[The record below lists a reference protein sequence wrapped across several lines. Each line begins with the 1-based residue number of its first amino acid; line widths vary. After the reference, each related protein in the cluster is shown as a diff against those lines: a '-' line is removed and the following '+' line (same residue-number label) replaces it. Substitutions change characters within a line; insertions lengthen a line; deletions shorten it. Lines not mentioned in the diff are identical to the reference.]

1 MGLMNWIRGFK
12 KKAAAVKPVE
22 SQDGKFRMPNEYRV
36 RRGALSS
43 DDTYVD
49 EGAFQVPS
57 CHRDEV
63 ITVIASNGMGW
74 EHVSVS
80 LGPFSNKCPSWDE
93 MCQIKKLFWGEDV
106 CVIQFHPAKSNYVN
120 RHKGCLH
127 MWRKIGTVIEMPPKF
142 MV

>member
-1 MGLMNWIRGFK
+1 MGFIDWILGFK
-12 KKAAAVKPVE
+12 KKAAVEVKPVP
-22 SQDGKFRMPNEYRV
+22 QDGKWHMPNQHRV

-49 EGAFQVPS
+49 EGAFEIPS
-57 CHRDEV
+57 NHRSEV
-63 ITVIASNGMGW
+63 LTVIASNGMGW

-80 LGPFSNKCPSWDE
+80 LGPFSKKCPSWEE
-93 MCQIKKLFWGEDV
+93 MCQVKDLFWDEDV
-106 CVIQFHPAKSNYVN
+106 CVVQFHPAKSDYVN

-127 MWRKIGTVIEMPPKF
+127 MWRKIGAVVELPPKF